1 MLDSQIIGADAA
13 AKARLA
19 SAVEGSVYL
28 VDDNEDVRET
38 TKALLQSFGLTVHA
52 FTNGQAFLDS
62 LSTPVK
68 MRAAAVEHSSHFAHH
83 AFSRGPA
90 ASREAEHNRCLLLDI
105 MMPGLDGL
113 QLQDKLIARKFD
125 LPIVFMTGH
134 GRIPTAVEVIKK
146 GAINY
151 LEKPFSDE
159 QLLAAIR
166 DAFAAY
172 DRAQSAAKSS
182 AHASALLEALS
193 EREREVY
200 ERLTTGKLNKVVAA
214 ELDISVRTVEMHR
227 KNIMT
232 KMGVRSVAELIQ
244 KTRP

>member
-52 FTNGQAFLDS
+52 VL
-62 LSTPVK
+62 
-68 MRAAAVEHSSHFAHH
+68 
-83 AFSRGPA
+83 RGPA

-193 EREREVY
+193 EREREVC

-232 KMGVRSVAELIQ
+232 KMGVRSIAELIQ